1 MECCRMAVVLM
12 FTTDAEKW
20 KYFYDMNWA
29 TKEQIAGLTWKG
41 RLTEQDYLDIVG
53 ESYKG
58 YPI

>member
-1 MECCRMAVVLM
+1 MAVVLM